1 LFGLWAGGISYRKEC
16 DDQGVIKKGPR
27 SFLIAVLFT
36 FGLLGATMG
45 CGGQSQTQA
54 QKQHAAEVEQHKR
67 AGNAAID
74 RFNAAS
80 DYFNRTQDCQRG
92 LADVKAQRDAVLR
105 EAHWLEAHR
114 AWIPRKRRVK
124 LDRFERALGPV
135 NSAIRSATVTC
146 HVAGG

>member
-1 LFGLWAGGISYRKEC
+1 MLLKGALSSVAGAGVAMLGLAISLALFGLWAGGISYRKEC

-74 RFNAAS
+74 RFN
-80 DYFNRTQDCQRG
+80 
-92 LADVKAQRDAVLR
+92 
-105 EAHWLEAHR
+105 
-114 AWIPRKRRVK
+114 
-124 LDRFERALGPV
+124 
-135 NSAIRSATVTC
+135 
-146 HVAGG
+146 